1 MRWLLVIMRI
11 ALKQNNPVRI
21 GAPVPWCYDLS
32 NSYRVLV
39 HLHRRMNYQTQTHTG
54 FYKNKNAA
62 KLRRQK
68 FKSRKGYS
76 LINSHTSAYLSKA
89 VLICAT
95 LLLASDSFLY
105 EFTHTR

>member
-54 FYKNKNAA
+54 FYKNKKRRKIAA
-62 KLRRQK
+62 
-68 FKSRKGYS
+68 
-76 LINSHTSAYLSKA
+76 SK
-89 VLICAT
+89 IQIP
-95 LLLASDSFLY
+95 
-105 EFTHTR
+105 